1 MVILDLV
8 EQLAPVAQ
16 GMTVRLPA
24 RDEAEVE
31 LARTWCALTGN
42 TLVGSDGGVIEVRR
56 GRPAAAAQLLPP
68 SRRPGVRLW
77 MYTNFDCNLACAYC
91 CVRSSP
97 RAPRRALG
105 HERIAQLAAE
115 AAEWGVAELYL
126 TGGEPFILPDIGQSI
141 RACVRHRPTTVLTN
155 GMLFKGRRL
164 DTLAALPRED
174 LALQISLDSATPD
187 RHDRNRG
194 DGSWSRAMD
203 GIRTALRLGFRVRVA
218 ATIEQNDPEALRE
231 ADRLSNLLDELGIAE
246 EDQLTRPVALRGFAD
261 SGLVLEQATMVPE
274 VTVTAT
280 GVYWHPVGADDVDML
295 IDTEVFPL
303 AARIDRVVEL
313 FEEYAQRQA
322 SAAMVFPCA

>member
-1 MVILDLV
+1 
-8 EQLAPVAQ
+8 
-16 GMTVRLPA
+16 MTVRLPA

-42 TLVGSDGGVIEVRR
+42 TLVGSNGGLIEVRR

-141 RACVRHRPTTVLTN
+141 CACVRHRPTTVLTN

-174 LALQISLDSATPD
+174 LALQISLDSATAD

-194 DGSWSRAMD
+194 EGSWSRAMD
-203 GIRTALRLGFRVRVA
+203 GIATAVRLGFRVRVA

-231 ADRLSNLLDELGIAE
+231 ADRLSDLLDELGIAE